1 MRPAKDFAKKPVNI
15 RENRHKKGAPGGKEV
30 NRRGLG
36 RGMERV
42 KL

>member
-1 MRPAKDFAKKPVNI
+1 MRHAKDFSKKPINI
-15 RENRHKKGAPGGKEV
+15 GQKWRKKDAPGGKEV